1 MCRSNFRE
9 FSLSNETLYLLFR
22 FICFSSSLSL
32 INKFF
37 MSANWN
43 KLCGSHQ
50 EWRKT
55 DFWALVLHCLDG
67 LTCTK
72 YFLGQTE
79 LVRPIC
85 VFHVSHHDVIC
96 FPHKIL
102 HKPVLFSIPFGINKT
117 NACKFVGKTY
127 CIMWKVTV
135 ALIPRWF
142 PLLLSVTMVT
152 YSIKRKIIFASLT
165 VYTIELCLL
174 WVLNGSSNF
183 LPLLWLA
190 S

>member
-1 MCRSNFRE
+1 MW
-9 FSLSNETLYLLFR
+9 FSPGMTQNQIFSFGFALPWWANLHQIFSRPNRASETNLRLSRFPSWCNLFSPR
-22 FICFSSSLSL
+22 
-32 INKFF
+32 
-37 MSANWN
+37 
-43 KLCGSHQ
+43 
-50 EWRKT
+50 
-55 DFWALVLHCLDG
+55 
-67 LTCTK
+67 
-72 YFLGQTE
+72 
-79 LVRPIC
+79 
-85 VFHVSHHDVIC
+85 
-96 FPHKIL
+96 KIL

-127 CIMWKVTV
+127 CIMRKVAV
-135 ALIPRWF
+135 ALIPRW
-142 PLLLSVTMVT
+142 

>member
-1 MCRSNFRE
+1 MW
-9 FSLSNETLYLLFR
+9 FSPGMTQNQIFSFGFALPWWANLHQIFSRPNRASETNLRLSRFPSWCNLF
-22 FICFSSSLSL
+22 S
-32 INKFF
+32 
-37 MSANWN
+37 
-43 KLCGSHQ
+43 
-50 EWRKT
+50 
-55 DFWALVLHCLDG
+55 
-67 LTCTK
+67 
-72 YFLGQTE
+72 
-79 LVRPIC
+79 
-85 VFHVSHHDVIC
+85 
-96 FPHKIL
+96 PHKIL

-127 CIMWKVTV
+127 YIMRKVAV

>member
-1 MCRSNFRE
+1 MFRSNFRE
-9 FSLSNETLYLLFR
+9 FSLSIETLYLLFR

-37 MSANWN
+37 MSANQN

-55 DFWALVLHCLDG
+55 EFWALVLHCLDG

-96 FPHKIL
+96 SAPIKFCTSQ
-102 HKPVLFSIPFGINKT
+102 FSIPFGINKT

-127 CIMWKVTV
+127 CIMRKVAV
-135 ALIPRWF
+135 ALIPRWS